1 MKYLII
7 GASSGLGR
15 ELAKKFAEENNNLVL
30 VSRDE
35 RDLNA
40 IKSDLEIK
48 YNININILTLDFSS
62 INEIN
67 QKLLSQNNIIENL
80 DGVIFPI
87 GMMFSEDNL
96 NLDNERMN
104 KLVNANFLSIA
115 YVIQKIKIFLLKKK
129 NPCIIGFGSVSGFLG
144 RGINTTY
151 AGAKRALESYFESLA
166 FDNELGNINIQFY
179 TLGYMETNLSF
190 GKDLKLPKASV
201 KKLSERVYNNKN
213 IKFLKKYYPSFW
225 QIIHL
230 IIKTIPFSILRK
242 FNFK

>member
-48 YNININILTLDFSS
+48 HNVNINILTLDFSS
-62 INEIN
+62 IDEIN
-67 QKLLSQNNIIENL
+67 KKLLSQNNIIENL
-80 DGVIFPI
+80 DGIIFPI

-104 KLVNANFLSIA
+104 KLVNANFISIA
-115 YVIQKIKIFLLKKK
+115 YVIQKIKTFLLKK

-166 FDNELGNINIQFY
+166 FDNELKNINIQFY

-225 QIIHL
+225 QIILL
-230 IIKTIPFSILRK
+230 IIKIIPFSILRK
-242 FNFK
+242 FNFQ

>member
-15 ELAKKFAEENNNLVL
+15 ELANKFAEENNNLVL

-104 KLVNANFLSIA
+104 KLVNANFISIA
-115 YVIQKIKIFLLKKK
+115 HTIQKVKVFLLKKK
-129 NPCIIGFGSVSGFLG
+129 NSCIIGFGSVSGFLG

-166 FDNELGNINIQFY
+166 FDKELRNINIQFY

-201 KKLSERVYNNKN
+201 KKLSESVYNNKN

-230 IIKTIPFSILRK
+230 IIKAIPFSILRK
-242 FNFK
+242 LNFK